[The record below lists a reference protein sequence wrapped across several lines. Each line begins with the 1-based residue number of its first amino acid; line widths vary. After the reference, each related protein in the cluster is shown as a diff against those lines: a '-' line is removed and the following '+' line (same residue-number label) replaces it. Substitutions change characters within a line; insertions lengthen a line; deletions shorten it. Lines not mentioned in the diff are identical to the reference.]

1 MESLVQVEL
10 TLEERDML
18 LRGLR
23 YVRSSV
29 MLEMRDPT
37 PEDTYRRSHLL
48 DQLQNLAQR
57 LENAESLGVPV

>member
-1 MESLVQVEL
+1 MDSLVQVEL
-10 TLEERDML
+10 TAHEREML

-48 DQLQNLAQR
+48 DAIQNLSQR
-57 LENAESLGVPV
+57 LENAEPLGVPV

>member
-1 MESLVQVEL
+1 MEGLVQIEL

-18 LRGLR
+18 IRGLR

-37 PEDTYRRSHLL
+37 AEDTYRRSHLL
-48 DQLQNLAQR
+48 DQLQNLSQR

>member
-1 MESLVQVEL
+1 MDSLVQVEL
-10 TLEERDML
+10 TVHERDML

-37 PEDTYRRSHLL
+37 PEDTCRRSHLL
-48 DQLQNLAQR
+48 DAIQNLSQR
-57 LENAESLGVPV
+57 LENAEPLGVPV